1 MEQYEMN
8 KKEATKR
15 LDQCLDYRLQVARL
29 EKDWVK
35 EHDDKE
41 AIKREFAIYKI
52 MTHFINNRVD
62 ADLAKVLATDAYNEA
77 KGDL

>member
-1 MEQYEMN
+1 MN
-8 KKEATKR
+8 KKEANKL

-35 EHDDKE
+35 ENDEKE

-52 MTHFINNRVD
+52 MTHFINNGVD